1 MANISNTV
9 TVGKADG
16 GYRVAYF
23 RDFSGTYMRCQ
34 IIAGPAG
41 GPYTIYV
48 PSLKPAGVAVARKTL
63 VPLATAKNSV
73 NAVHPSPKVV

>member
-1 MANISNTV
+1 
-9 TVGKADG
+9 
-16 GYRVAYF
+16 
-23 RDFSGTYMRCQ
+23 MRCQ